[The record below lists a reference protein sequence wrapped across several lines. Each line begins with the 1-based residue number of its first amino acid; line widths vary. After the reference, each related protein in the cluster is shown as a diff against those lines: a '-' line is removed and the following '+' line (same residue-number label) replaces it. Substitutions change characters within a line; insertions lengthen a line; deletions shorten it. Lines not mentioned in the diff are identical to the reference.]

1 MALAER
7 KTGENELLASLD
19 LPYMKEVR
27 DSLTG
32 LAEEAYGENGLKGL
46 RGTTPEEQTEIV
58 KRALNQAQEAYQE
71 RSFHDKVAS
80 IGKIEKAYDQGMLT
94 LPDLLQGLGIETQE
108 DNDRRGLFGRLKNFL
123 GRDKTTGV

>member
-1 MALAER
+1 MALVER
-7 KTGENELLASLD
+7 ETGENKLLTSLD

-46 RGTTPEEQTEIV
+46 RGATPEKQTEIV
-58 KRALNQAQEAYQE
+58 KKALSQAQKAYQE
-71 RSFHDKVAS
+71 RSFHDKVTS
-80 IGKIEKAYDQGMLT
+80 IGKIEEAYNQGMLT

-108 DNDRRGLFGRLKNFL
+108 DNNRRGLFGRLKIFL

>member
-80 IGKIEKAYDQGMLT
+80 IGKIEEAYDQGMLT

>member
-7 KTGENELLASLD
+7 ETGENELLASLD

-46 RGTTPEEQTEIV
+46 RGATPEEQTEIV
-58 KRALNQAQEAYQE
+58 KRALIRAQEAYQE

-80 IGKIEKAYDQGMLT
+80 IGKIEEAYDQGMLT